1 MKSRKQD
8 YCQCYREYSYSK
20 MIENRQGPTP
30 DVRIIEVSV
39 TRELTFI
46 SWLVDDVPLICTQE
60 GFSKDNHPYRLQT
73 LYQKEVVSVSEKV
86 MRRSGQCKNFSGRI
100 GLSLAKRIN
109 LTEMRNTRGREG
121 THIHYLYG
129 YMPPNGV
136 VILKLLI

>member
-1 MKSRKQD
+1 MKSREQD
-8 YCQCYREYSYSK
+8 YCRSYREYSYSK

-73 LYQKEVVSVSEKV
+73 LYQKEVY
-86 MRRSGQCKNFSGRI
+86 Q
-100 GLSLAKRIN
+100 LSLHSQQSIASCISLRKGHEKIWS
-109 LTEMRNTRGREG
+109 
-121 THIHYLYG
+121 
-129 YMPPNGV
+129 V
-136 VILKLLI
+136 